1 VFSRF
6 FIDRPIF
13 ASVLSIIITLAGGIT
28 LTNLPVAQYP
38 DITPPTVEVSA
49 YYPGANAQ
57 VVADTVAAPIEQQ
70 VNGVEN
76 MMYMSSQ
83 CTNDGTYTL
92 TVTFKPGVDLNMA
105 QVLVQNR
112 ESLAEPILPDL
123 VKRRGVSVKKKS
135 PSILMII
142 NIFSPNESRN
152 DLYLSNYATIQIRDV
167 LGRLDGVGDIT
178 YIGQRNYSMRV
189 WLDPQK
195 MSFRNLT
202 SSDVVQAIT
211 EQNIQVA
218 AGQLGQPPVPT
229 GQSFQF
235 TITALGRLTD
245 TDQFENMILKTD
257 AQGGVVR
264 IRDVAKVELGAQGYD
279 QACTLDGRPSVA
291 LSVYQRPGS
300 NALATAELVKNKMKE
315 LKERFP
321 DGLDYSIVYD
331 TTPFI
336 TESVKEVFNTLR
348 DAVILVAFVVL
359 LFLQNWRSALIPLV
373 AVPVAIVGTF
383 AVMAALG
390 FSLNNLTLFGLV
402 LAIGIVVDDAIVV
415 VEAVEHHIEHG
426 LAPHEATI
434 KAMSQVSAPV
444 IAVGLV
450 LTAVFVPCAFI
461 TGITGQFYRQFA
473 LTIATSTVIS
483 AFNSLTLS
491 PALAALLLRPRVKGV
506 FQALP
511 WPAFAAA
518 GGWAGYAL
526 LGPRL
531 LTYAGSLASR
541 LENPWISLELAAN
554 LIGLAGGALAGYIV
568 SGVLNRVFGW
578 TFYLFNK
585 AFDAS
590 TSLYTKMVSGL
601 LRVSVLVLLI
611 YGGLLGL
618 TYWTFTRTPTGF
630 IPAQDK
636 GYLLVNVQLP
646 DSSSLSRTQQ
656 VMKNVERL
664 ASGLKGV
671 SHTMAIAGQSILMNA
686 NAPNFGAMYV
696 MLDEFHH
703 RAQHGLSGPAI
714 AAELQSKL
722 QEEITDGLVNVFD
735 APPVD
740 GLGTAGGFKI
750 VIQDRGDLGP
760 NEIEA
765 VADRIVEESKTPA
778 NSRILQGL
786 FTSFR
791 ANTPWLYLDIDRDKA
806 KLAGVSISELFN
818 TLQVYLGS
826 LYVND
831 FNRFGRTWQVN
842 VQGDANFRK
851 QINDLTGLRV
861 RNSRGGMVPLG
872 SVAKIRDVSGPVM
885 LIRYNLYPSATVNLN
900 AAPGVSS
907 GQAIAGMDKLV
918 EPFLPQ
924 AMRSEWTE
932 LALLQQQTGSTAMYA
947 FTLAVVLVFLVLA
960 AQYESWSLPL
970 AVILV
975 VPMCLLCST
984 VGVNMARMD
993 INIFTQVGF
1002 IVLVGLACKNAILIV
1017 EFAKNQRESG
1027 SSRREATLEAC
1038 ELRLRPIIMT
1048 SLAFILGVVPLVL
1061 STGAGAEMR
1070 RTLGTA
1076 VFSGMLGV
1084 TLFGIFL
1091 TPVFYFVIQWWADSR
1106 AARRP
1111 VEELEDETSLD
1122 DNKSGEDHSS
1132 EFTIAGAPSHGHSTG
1147 NGAVHGAQG
1156 ATMH

>member
-1 VFSRF
+1 MSRF

-13 ASVLSIIITLAGGIT
+13 ASVLSIVITLAGLISVNT
-28 LTNLPVAQYP
+28 LPVAQYP
-38 DITPPTVEVSA
+38 EITPPTVEVSA

-123 VKRRGVSVKKKS
+123 VKRRGVAVKKKS
-135 PSILMII
+135 PSILMIV
-142 NIFSPNESRN
+142 NIFSPDNSRDN
-152 DLYLSNYATIQIRDV
+152 LYLSNYATIQLRDE
-167 LGRLDGVGDIT
+167 LARLDGVGDIT

-189 WLDPQK
+189 WLDPEK
-195 MSFRNLT
+195 MSFRGLS
-202 SSDVVQAIT
+202 SSDVVGAIT

-218 AGQLGQPPVPT
+218 AGQLGQPPVPN
-229 GQSFQF
+229 GQAFQF
-235 TITALGRLTD
+235 TITTLGRLKEPE
-245 TDQFENMILKTD
+245 QFSDMILKTD
-257 AQGGVVR
+257 AQGGIVR
-264 IRDVAKVELGAQGYD
+264 LRDVGRIELGAQGYD
-279 QACTLDGRPSVA
+279 QACTLDGRPTVA

-300 NALATAELVKNKMKE
+300 NALETADLVRDKMKE

-321 DGLDYSIVYD
+321 EGIDYAIAYD

-336 TESVKEVFNTLR
+336 NESVQEVFNTLR

-359 LFLQNWRSALIPLV
+359 LFLQNWRSAIIPLV

-426 LAPHEATI
+426 LSPRAATLT
-434 KAMSQVSAPV
+434 AMSQVSAPV

-461 TGITGQFYRQFA
+461 TGISGQFYRQFA

-491 PALAALLLRPRVKGV
+491 PALAAILLKPRVKGV

-511 WPAFAAA
+511 WPAFLAA
-518 GGWAGYAL
+518 GAWAGYAL
-526 LGPRL
+526 LGPRIAEL
-531 LTYAGSLASR
+531 LERYHVHLGSAWQSDLV
-541 LENPWISLELAAN
+541 AAKE
-554 LIGLAGGALAGYIV
+554 IGLTIGGAAGWVV
-568 SGVLNRVFGW
+568 SGLLNRAFGW
-578 TFYLFNK
+578 VFYLFNK
-585 AFDAS
+585 GFDAA
-590 TSLYTKMVSGL
+590 TSVYTRMVGGL
-601 LRVSVLVLLI
+601 LRVSVLVLLL
-611 YGGLLGL
+611 YGGLLVL
-618 TYWTFTRTPTGF
+618 TYWGMTRTPTGF
-630 IPAQDK
+630 IPPQDK

-646 DSSSLSRTQQ
+646 DSSSLERTQQ
-656 VMKNVERL
+656 VMADVERL
-664 ASGLKGV
+664 ALELPGV
-671 SHTMAIAGQSILMNA
+671 KHTLSIAGQSILMNA

-696 MLDEFHH
+696 MLGDFHD
-703 RAQHGLSGPAI
+703 RAHEGLTGPVI
-714 AAELQSKL
+714 AANLEAAL
-722 QEEITDGLVNVFD
+722 QEQIKDGLVNVFE

-750 VIQDRGDLGP
+750 VVENRGDMK
-760 NEIEA
+760 NEELEE
-765 VADRIVEESKTPA
+765 VANRIVAVSSEPPHAQALS
-778 NSRILQGL
+778 GL

-806 KLAGVSISELFN
+806 KLAGVSIAELFN

-831 FNRFGRTWQVN
+831 FNLFGRTWQVN
-842 VQGDANFRK
+842 VQGEANFRK
-851 QINDLTGLRV
+851 QISDLTALRV
-861 RNSRGGMVPLG
+861 RNQTGGMVPVG
-872 SVAKIRDVSGPVM
+872 SVASVRDVSGPVM
-885 LIRYNLYPSATVNLN
+885 IIRYNLYPSATINLN
-900 AAPGVSS
+900 PAPGTSS
-907 GQAIAGMDKLV
+907 GQAITATDRLV
-918 EPFLPQ
+918 EQELPQ
-924 AMRSEWTE
+924 AMRPQWTE
-932 LALLQQQTGSTAMYA
+932 LALLQLQTGNTAMFA

-975 VPMCLLCST
+975 VPMCLLCSI
-984 VGVNMARMD
+984 VGVNIARMD

-1017 EFAKNQRESG
+1017 EFAKSQREAG
-1027 SSRREATLEAC
+1027 STTRAATLEAC
-1038 ELRLRPIIMT
+1038 ELRLRPIMMT
-1048 SLAFILGVVPLVL
+1048 SFAFILGVVPLMV
-1061 STGAGAEMR
+1061 SAGAGAEMR
-1070 RTLGTA
+1070 KTLGTA

-1091 TPVFYFVIQWWADSR
+1091 TPVFYYVIQWVSDRRGGPRREDAADDRS
-1106 AARRP
+1106 
-1111 VEELEDETSLD
+1111 EEKPYGGDGDELGGQDGEGESL
-1122 DNKSGEDHSS
+1122 HS
-1132 EFTIAGAPSHGHSTG
+1132 H
-1147 NGAVHGAQG
+1147 
-1156 ATMH
+1156 